1 MKISFVIPAYNEE
14 DFIGPCLDS
23 VLSEIRRGNYDAEV
37 IVVNN
42 ASTDKTR
49 EVVLKYPQVK
59 LIDEPKQGLTWAR
72 QAGYLVA
79 SGDLI
84 ANVDADNRLTSDW
97 IETVLKE
104 FTNSEELVALSGP
117 LEFFDL
123 PKWANIE
130 VRIFYG
136 LGYATYLVNN
146 HVFKKAGMLQ
156 GGNFVIKKTALD
168 KIGGYNTDVVFY
180 GEDTDAAVRLR
191 KCGKIK
197 FTFDLKMSSSGR
209 RLKKEGVWAT
219 GFKYALNYFWVLFF
233 KRPFH
238 R

>member
-1 MKISFVIPAYNEE
+1 MFGFCVVRN
-14 DFIGPCLDS
+14 
-23 VLSEIRRGNYDAEV
+23 NDAEV